1 MSERILKEL
10 VGIQL
15 PPGFHL
21 EEEED
26 FLFLFFEGKKIANF
40 SSSGPNPDEIK
51 AEAERY
57 LKKTGGK

>member
-1 MSERILKEL
+1 MSKRISAEL
-10 VGIQL
+10 FGIEL

-40 SSSGPNPDEIK
+40 SSSGINSQEIK

-57 LKKTGGK
+57 LEKTGGK